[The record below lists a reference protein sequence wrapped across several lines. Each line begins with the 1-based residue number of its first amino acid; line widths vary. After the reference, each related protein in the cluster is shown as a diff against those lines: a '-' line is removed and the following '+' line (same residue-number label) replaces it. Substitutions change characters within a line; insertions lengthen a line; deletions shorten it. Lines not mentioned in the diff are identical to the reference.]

1 MTTKEEEEAKRKAE
15 EEAEAARKAKE
26 EEENSE
32 DEEKEPTAEELKAQL
47 EEKEKHIKSLN
58 KESAER
64 RKKLEAFE
72 KAEADRKAAELT
84 EVEKAE
90 AKAKVA
96 EAEKLKLEQENK
108 LLKMQSSFNSKVRE
122 LKLEFVNETAA
133 QDAFKA
139 LDVEAIGDDLA
150 GMGDAIKTLIKDR
163 PYLFGKPD
171 QNQQFNN
178 DGSKKGKGSQ
188 EALNADA
195 LAKKRRGYAP
205 L

>member
-1 MTTKEEEEAKRKAE
+1 MTKDEEEAKRKAE

-26 EEENSE
+26 AEENSE
-32 DEEKEPTAEELKAQL
+32 TDEEPTAEDLKAQL
-47 EEKEKHIKSLN
+47 EEKEKHIKALN

-72 KAEADRKAAELT
+72 KAEAERKQAELT

-90 AKAKVA
+90 AKAKAA
-96 EAEKLKLEQENK
+96 EADKLKLEQENK
-108 LLKMQSSFNSKVRE
+108 LLKMQGSFDSKVRA
-122 LKLEFVNETAA
+122 LKLEFANETAA

-139 LDVEAIGDDLA
+139 LNVETVGEDLA
-150 GMGDAIKTLIKDR
+150 GMEDAIKALIKER
-163 PYLFGKPD
+163 PYLFGKETERPIT
-171 QNQQFNN
+171 
-178 DGSKKGKGSQ
+178 DGKQKGRSTQ

-195 LAKKRRGYAP
+195 IARKRKGYAP